1 MSSFSHRSR
10 KVREA
15 DPYQEWLLTDESG
28 YGPNLTPKNILDY
41 TNAGGNILLALSS
54 DATTPA
60 AISSLLLEFDIALP
74 SDRTSQVVDHFNYDT
89 LSSSEHHNVVLVS
102 RPGPLRPDVVNFFG
116 GDGLLAIPK
125 AVGQTLG
132 NTSPLIAPILKAPMT
147 SYVHNPKEEADSET
161 DVSATGSQISLIS
174 ALQARN
180 SARFTVL
187 GSLEMLQD
195 KWFSANVQVPGG
207 KNVKT
212 ANREFAKQ
220 LTAWT
225 FKEVGV
231 LKVGRIEHH
240 QVLDASKPVSNT
252 TQVGFADPEI
262 YRIKTDV
269 VSVILSNHAAAC

>member
-1 MSSFSHRSR
+1 
-10 KVREA
+10 
-15 DPYQEWLLTDESG
+15 
-28 YGPNLTPKNILDY
+28 
-41 TNAGGNILLALSS
+41 
-54 DATTPA
+54 
-60 AISSLLLEFDIALP
+60 
-74 SDRTSQVVDHFNYDT
+74 VDHFSYDT
-89 LSSSEHHNVVLVS
+89 LSSSENHNVVLAS

-116 GDGLLAIPK
+116 GDGLLAVPK

-132 NTSPLIAPILKAPMT
+132 NTSPLIAPILKAPAT
-147 SYVHNPKEEADSET
+147 SYVHNPKEDADSET

-195 KWFSANVQVPGG
+195 KWFGADVQVPGG

-212 ANREFAKQ
+212 VNREFAKQ

-252 TQVGFADPEI
+252 TQVGLPDPEI

-269 VSVILSNHAAAC
+269 VSAIPLMPHCRLLTCYSPSRLNFQPGTSTTTSPILHHRLMQSNSNSACSRLSTASL